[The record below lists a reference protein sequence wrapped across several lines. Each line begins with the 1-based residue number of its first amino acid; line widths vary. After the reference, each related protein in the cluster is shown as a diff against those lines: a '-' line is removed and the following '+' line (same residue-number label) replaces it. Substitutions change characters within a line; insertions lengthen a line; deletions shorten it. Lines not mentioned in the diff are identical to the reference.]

1 MNSFFKNKRLIVFF
15 SFCGIL
21 VISLLVAY
29 LRLALQTSAPK
40 PQNDPVIERGSIVDR
55 SGFPLAV
62 QTNFYRI
69 GVSTKDIK
77 NTQAFSHNMAPVL
90 GISEEELFDR
100 VDKRRDYVILKKKA
114 SQAEYEEISQRTKEC
129 GYNYVNYE
137 KLPGRVYPNGALA
150 SQLIGYMGDE
160 GNGLAGIEFS

>member
-1 MNSFFKNKRLIVFF
+1 MIAV
-15 SFCGIL
+15 
-21 VISLLVAY
+21 LVAY
-29 LRLALQTSAPK
+29 LKLALQPSAPK
-40 PQNDPVIERGSIVDR
+40 PQNIPTIERGSIVDR

-77 NTQAFSHNMAPVL
+77 NTQAFSQNMAPVL
-90 GISEEELFDR
+90 GISEEELFER

-114 SQAEYEEISQRTKEC
+114 SQTEYEEISQRTKEC

-137 KLPGRVYPNGALA
+137 KLCA
-150 SQLIGYMGDE
+150 
-160 GNGLAGIEFS
+160 